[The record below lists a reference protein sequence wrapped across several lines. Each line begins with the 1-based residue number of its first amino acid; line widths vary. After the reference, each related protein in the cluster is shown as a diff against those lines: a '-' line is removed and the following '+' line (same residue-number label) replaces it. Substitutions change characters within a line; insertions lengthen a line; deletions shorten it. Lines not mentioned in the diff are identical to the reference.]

1 VEARRYLRLCHRLG
15 NMVSIGLSIPPLFCV
30 MIMENVLVVKGVRK
44 TFGGLVALDYV
55 NMDVKKGLM
64 TMLIGPNGSGKTT
77 LINVVTGFYK
87 PDEGRVWFNNKEITK
102 WPPHRVYDEGI
113 VRTFQ
118 IPQPFQKLTVL
129 ENLLTAY
136 RGNPG
141 ESFLRAP
148 FRTSW
153 ISEEEKAMEEA
164 FKFLELLNLDHMWNR
179 PATHLSGGQMK
190 LVEAGR
196 AIMSGAK
203 MILMDE
209 PASGIYPKLAHEVFY
224 YLTEM
229 KKKLEVTFLII
240 EHRLELVLPYVDHV
254 YAMARGNIVSEGKPK
269 KVLSDPVV
277 IESYLGG

>member
-1 VEARRYLRLCHRLG
+1 MEDILRVEDLT
-15 NMVSIGLSIPPLFCV
+15 
-30 MIMENVLVVKGVRK
+30 K
-44 TFGGLVALDYV
+44 TFGGLVALDEV
-55 NMDVKKGLM
+55 NLSVRKALM

-77 LINVVTGFYK
+77 LLNCITGFYN
-87 PDEGRVWFNNKEITK
+87 PDRGNVWFNSEEITR
-102 WPPHRVYDEGI
+102 WPPHKVYDAGL

-136 RGNPG
+136 RSNPG
-141 ESFLRAP
+141 ERFWKAP
-148 FRTSW
+148 FRRSW
-153 ISEEEKAMEEA
+153 LSEEEKATETA
-164 FKFLELLNLDHMWNR
+164 FRFLELLNLDHMWDR

-209 PASGIYPKLAHEVFY
+209 PASGIYPKLAQEVFY

-229 KKKLEVTFLII
+229 KKKLGVTFLII
-240 EHRLELVLPYVDHV
+240 EHRLELILPYVDHV
-254 YAMARGNIVSEGKPK
+254 YAMAAGRIVSEGIPE
-269 KVLSDPVV
+269 KVLNDPIVV
-277 IESYLGG
+277 ESYLGG

>member
-1 VEARRYLRLCHRLG
+1 
-15 NMVSIGLSIPPLFCV
+15 MK
-30 MIMENVLVVKGVRK
+30 IMDTILTVKGVRK
-44 TFGGLVALDYV
+44 TFGGLVALDDV
-55 NMDVKKGLM
+55 NVNVQKGLM

-77 LINVVTGFYK
+77 LINCITGFYK
-87 PDEGRVWFNNKEITK
+87 PDRGRVWFEGKEITR
-102 WPPHRVYDEGI
+102 WPPHKVYEAGV

-118 IPQPFQKLTVL
+118 IPQPFQKLTIL
-129 ENLLTAY
+129 ENLLAAY

-141 ESFLRAP
+141 EGFLKAL
-148 FRTSW
+148 FRKAW
-153 ISEEEKAMEEA
+153 VSEEEKAMEMA
-164 FKFLELLNLDHMWNR
+164 LKLLKLLNLDHMWNR

-209 PASGIYPKLAHEVFY
+209 PAAGIYPKLAHEVLE

-229 KKKLEVTFLII
+229 KNKLGVTFLII

-254 YAMARGNIVSEGKPK
+254 YAMARGKIISEGKPK
-269 KVLSDPVV
+269 KVLSDPEV
-277 IESYLGG
+277 IDSYLGG

>member
-1 VEARRYLRLCHRLG
+1 L
-15 NMVSIGLSIPPLFCV
+15 
-30 MIMENVLVVKGVRK
+30 ENVLTVEGVRK
-44 TFGGLVALDYV
+44 TFGGLVALDDI
-55 NMDVKKGLM
+55 NINVKKGLM

-77 LINVVTGFYK
+77 LINCITGFYT
-87 PDEGRVWFNNKEITK
+87 PDKGRVWFDGKEITR
-102 WPPHRVYDEGI
+102 WPPHKVYEAGV

-141 ESFLRAP
+141 ESFSKAL
-148 FRTSW
+148 FRKTW
-153 ISEEEKAMEEA
+153 VGEEEKAVEMA
-164 FKFLELLNLDHMWNR
+164 FGFLELLNLNHMWNR

-209 PASGIYPKLAHEVFY
+209 PASGIYPKLAHEVFQQ
-224 YLTEM
+224 LTET
-229 KKKLEVTFLII
+229 KNKLGVTFLIV
-240 EHRLELVLPYVDHV
+240 EHRLELILPYVDYV
-254 YAMARGNIVSEGKPK
+254 YAMATGNIISEGKPK
-269 KVLSDPVV
+269 KVLSDPAV
-277 IESYLGG
+277 IDSYLGG

>member
-1 VEARRYLRLCHRLG
+1 
-15 NMVSIGLSIPPLFCV
+15 
-30 MIMENVLVVKGVRK
+30 MENILLVRDVRK
-44 TFGGLVALDYV
+44 SFGGLVALDEV
-55 NMDVKKGLM
+55 NISVKKGLM

-77 LINVVTGFYK
+77 LINCVTGFYEL
-87 PDEGRVWFNNKEITK
+87 DRGRVWFDGEEITG
-102 WPPHRVYDEGI
+102 WPPHKVYNRGL

-118 IPQPFQKLTVL
+118 TPQPFQKLTIL

-141 ESFLRAP
+141 EGFLKALLRK
-148 FRTSW
+148 SW
-153 ISEEEKAMEEA
+153 ISEEEKATEMA

-229 KKKLEVTFLII
+229 KKKLGVTFLII
-240 EHRLELVLPYVDHV
+240 EHRLELVLPYVDYV
-254 YAMARGNIVSEGKPK
+254 YAMAGGKIVSEGNPE
-269 KVLSDPVV
+269 KVLSDPIV

>member
-1 VEARRYLRLCHRLG
+1 MRPMTE
-15 NMVSIGLSIPPLFCV
+15 I
-30 MIMENVLVVKGVRK
+30 LVVKGIRK
-44 TFGGLVALDYV
+44 TFGGLVALDNV
-55 NMDVKKGLM
+55 NMEVKKKLI

-77 LINVVTGFYK
+77 LINVITGFYK
-87 PDEGRVWFNNKEITK
+87 PDRGRVWFEDKEVTR
-102 WPPHRVYDEGI
+102 WPPHKIFEMGI

-141 ESFLRAP
+141 ESFLKAL
-148 FRTSW
+148 FRKTWVSK
-153 ISEEEKAMEEA
+153 EEKATNRA
-164 FKFLELLNLDHMWNR
+164 FEILEILNLDHMWNR
-179 PATHLSGGQMK
+179 PASQLSGGQMK
-190 LVEAGR
+190 LLEAGR

-209 PASGIYPKLAHEVFY
+209 PAAGLYPKLAHEVFSHFID
-224 YLTEM
+224 M

-240 EHRLELVLPYVDHV
+240 EHRLEIVLPYVDYV
-254 YAMARGNIVSEGKPK
+254 YAMSAGNIVSKGEPK
-269 KVLSDPVV
+269 KVLNDPLV

>member
-1 VEARRYLRLCHRLG
+1 
-15 NMVSIGLSIPPLFCV
+15 
-30 MIMENVLVVKGVRK
+30 MEDLLVIEGVRK
-44 TFGGLVALDYV
+44 TFGGLVALD
-55 NMDVKKGLM
+55 DVDVRVEKGLM

-77 LINVVTGFYK
+77 LINCITGFYK
-87 PDEGRVWFNNKEITK
+87 PDRGKVSFSGEEITN
-102 WPPHRVYDEGI
+102 WPPHRVYDRGL

-118 IPQPFQKLTVL
+118 IPMPFEKLTVL

-141 ESFLRAP
+141 EGFLKALMR
-148 FRTSW
+148 RSW
-153 ISEEEKAMEEA
+153 ISEEEKATTMA
-164 FKFLELLNLDHMWNR
+164 FKFLKLLNLDHMWDR

-224 YLTEM
+224 YFTEM
-229 KKKLEVTFLII
+229 KKKLGVTFLII
-240 EHRLELVLPYVDHV
+240 EHRLELILPYVDYV
-254 YAMARGNIVSEGKPK
+254 YAMASGKIVSEGKPDE
-269 KVLSDPVV
+269 VLSNPIV

>member
-1 VEARRYLRLCHRLG
+1 
-15 NMVSIGLSIPPLFCV
+15 
-30 MIMENVLVVKGVRK
+30 MIMEDVLVVKDVRK
-44 TFGGLVALDYV
+44 TFEGLVALDNV
-55 NMDVKKGLM
+55 NMNVEKGLM

-77 LINVVTGFYK
+77 LINVIAGFYK
-87 PDEGRVWFNNKEITK
+87 PDSGGVWFMGKEITK
-102 WPPHRVYDEGI
+102 WPPHKVYDEGV

-136 RGNPG
+136 RRNPG
-141 ESFLRAP
+141 ESFSRAP
-148 FRTSW
+148 LKRSW
-153 ISEEEKAMEEA
+153 VGEEEKATEMA
-164 FKFLELLNLDHMWNR
+164 FKFLELLNLDHMWDR

-209 PASGIYPKLAHEVFY
+209 PASGIYPRLAHDVFSH
-224 YLTEM
+224 LVEM
-229 KKKLEVTFLII
+229 KNKLGVTFLII
-240 EHRLELVLPYVDHV
+240 EHRLELVLPYVDYV
-254 YAMARGNIVSEGKPK
+254 YAMSRGKIVSEGEPE

>member
-1 VEARRYLRLCHRLG
+1 MEHILGVESLT
-15 NMVSIGLSIPPLFCV
+15 
-30 MIMENVLVVKGVRK
+30 K
-44 TFGGLVALDYV
+44 TFGGLVALDEV
-55 NMDVKKGLM
+55 DISVKKGLM

-77 LINVVTGFYK
+77 LINCVTGFYS
-87 PDEGRVWFNNKEITK
+87 PDRGKVWFDSQEITR
-102 WPPHRVYDEGI
+102 WPPHKIYDIGLM
-113 VRTFQ
+113 RTFQ

-141 ESFLRAP
+141 EGFLKAP
-148 FRTSW
+148 VKRSW
-153 ISEEEKAMEEA
+153 LNEEEKATEMA
-164 FKFLELLNLDHMWNR
+164 FRFLELLNLDHMWDK

-209 PASGIYPKLAHEVFY
+209 PAAGIYPKLVQEVFY
-224 YLTEM
+224 YLTEV
-229 KKKLEVTFLII
+229 KKKLGVTFLII
-240 EHRLELVLPYVDHV
+240 EHRLELILPYVDYV
-254 YAMARGNIVSEGKPK
+254 YAMAAGRIVSEGDPE
-269 KVLSDPVV
+269 KVLNDPIV